1 MPPAPIYKG
10 NMDGSDGW
18 TKRAGF
24 EGESARDAGL
34 MLVTGPGVPRCLDA
48 IHGPRPG
55 QQWLPRSLLC

>member
-10 NMDGSDGW
+10 NTDGSDGW

-34 MLVTGPGVPRCLDA
+34 MLGD
-48 IHGPRPG
+48 
-55 QQWLPRSLLC
+55 LPRSSPVPGSHPWAKAWAAVVA